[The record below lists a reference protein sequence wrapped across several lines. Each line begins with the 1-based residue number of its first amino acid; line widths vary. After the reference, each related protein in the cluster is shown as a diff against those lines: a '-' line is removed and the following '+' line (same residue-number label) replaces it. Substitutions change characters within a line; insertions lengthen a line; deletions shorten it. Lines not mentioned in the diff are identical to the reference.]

1 MRRNKL
7 SALINVGLIAVL
19 AGTIFATSHVSAG
32 ASTPIP
38 AFSAY
43 GGITTAGFDLSKV
56 DLSTEVFDE
65 TGDFDTT
72 NDRFVAPCD
81 GIYHFDGRGS
91 LKFPGTGTHIAT
103 YLFKNGTFIT
113 EGVQAGGNNGGV
125 NSTSTVVSATIKLN
139 AGDYIELF
147 IARGTGTGQA
157 TGTMSGFLV
166 NNLGT

>member
-1 MRRNKL
+1 MKRIYETITAL
-7 SALINVGLIAVL
+7 SVVVLLAVVIL
-19 AGTIFATSHVSAG
+19 AQTPNQTQAKAGTK
-32 ASTPIP
+32 P
-38 AFSAY
+38 AFGVY

-65 TGDFDTT
+65 TNDFDSA
-72 NDRFVAPCD
+72 NDRFVAPYA

-91 LKFPGTGTHIAT
+91 LKFPGDGTHIAT

-125 NSTSTVVSATIKLN
+125 NSTSTVVSATLKLN

-166 NNLGT
+166 EQL